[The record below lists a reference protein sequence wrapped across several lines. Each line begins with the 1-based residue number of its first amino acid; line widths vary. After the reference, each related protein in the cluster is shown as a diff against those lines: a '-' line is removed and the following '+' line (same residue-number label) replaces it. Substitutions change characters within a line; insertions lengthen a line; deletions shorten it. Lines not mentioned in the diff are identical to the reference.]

1 MRCLP
6 DESTLRE
13 ILADE
18 NSVIIHDLDELEERI
33 TTIKKIFGSNFQ
45 HCLAV
50 KSNPMMEILKLI
62 VEF

>member
-13 ILADE
+13 ILAGE

-33 TTIKKIFGSNFQ
+33 T
-45 HCLAV
+45 
-50 KSNPMMEILKLI
+50 KL
-62 VEF
+62 EK